1 MAKVSTNLSLDADLK
16 REAQELYADLDGL
29 HEADVLEPIRTTG
42 VLSDETV
49 AALEAAML
57 STSLSFIPSAEITI
71 AVMFTSQAKPSG
83 KSGLMERSIKREDKV
98 SFLLGLDSLLKN
110 PPGILPAA

>member
-1 MAKVSTNLSLDADLK
+1 M
-16 REAQELYADLDGL
+16 EE
-29 HEADVLEPIRTTG
+29 I
-42 VLSDETV
+42 TV

-57 STSLSFIPSAEITI
+57 RTSLSFTPSAEITI
-71 AVMFTSQAKPSG
+71 AVMLTSQAKPSG
-83 KSGLMERSIKREDKV
+83 KSGLIERSIKREDKV